1 MTDQER
7 LEMQKVDTI
16 RLKRKI
22 EIKTEERVDAFKNR
36 TFSTKLIMPEYL
48 KFFFAKSGGI
58 VFSDKCF
65 QKKKDSENYVS
76 LLTVRRLY
84 ECGMYGD
91 DLYPNL
97 NKYLNAK
104 IISED
109 NFLPVA

>member
-65 QKKKDSENYVS
+65 
-76 LLTVRRLY
+76 
-84 ECGMYGD
+84 
-91 DLYPNL
+91 
-97 NKYLNAK
+97 
-104 IISED
+104 
-109 NFLPVA
+109 